1 MNKQALAFLTLFS
14 LILMLSVYYVT
25 LPTNTATVMGENTEE
40 EETPA
45 TDSSTQRTSLQEEA
59 GKKKDDEITK
69 NSNTVS
75 SPDAS
80 DADKQQALETI
91 DQLKADKA
99 MQDEVAKHLNDSGY
113 MAAVEIM
120 DGTCIVTV
128 FDQEDSAKTAKK
140 IMNLAQEKV
149 QQQYLVE
156 VAFK

>member
-25 LPTNTATVMGENTEE
+25 LPTNTASVMSENPE
-40 EETPA
+40 EETPP

-80 DADKQQALETI
+80 DADKQKALETI
-91 DQLKADKA
+91 DQLKSDKT
-99 MQDEVAKHLNDSGY
+99 MQDDVAKHLNDNGY
-113 MAAVEIM
+113 MSAVEIM
-120 DGTCIVTV
+120 DGTCIITV
-128 FDQEDSAKTAKK
+128 FDQEDSAQTAKK